1 LKFILQT
8 FIFHIIVSNYQTTSK
23 KEMQEIKELNNLL
36 SYYVDQ
42 GFFPGI
48 QWQININNEK
58 YSGKYGFNNIETK
71 EDVYENSIYRIWSM
85 TKPIIAVASL
95 QLIEEKKINLEDPI
109 TEYLPEFKD
118 IQVMKKKDGSIR
130 DVEKII
136 EYPTIKDLL
145 LHTAGFSYNFLAD
158 PVGKEYD
165 RIRLFNSDTTTLE
178 EEIKILAK
186 APLLFQPN
194 TSWRYSV
201 SMDVLARIIEIV
213 RGESLRKIL
222 DKKIFYP
229 LNMKD
234 TGFSV
239 SKENQKRVMVSY
251 EFDPLKK
258 KLSELI
264 SDPQK
269 IGNYGYP
276 LNINSYAR
284 GGHGL
289 FSSLNDY
296 SIFAKMLHNGK
307 SENGE
312 QILNNQTLK
321 LISTNFLDPKFF
333 PIEIATIGIVKDEN
347 YVNGLEGYG
356 WGLGCRTLLDPSKQ
370 NNLGSIGEFGWAGAA
385 STYFLVDNNKN
396 LSATIMTQVL
406 FGNPEL
412 TRQFYSYIYSNF

>member
-1 LKFILQT
+1 M
-8 FIFHIIVSNYQTTSK
+8 SNYQTTPK

-48 QWQININNEK
+48 QWQININNEN

-85 TKPIIAVASL
+85 TKPIIAVATL

-118 IQVMKKKDGSIR
+118 IQVMKKKDGNIR

-136 EYPTIKDLL
+136 EYPTIKNLL

-213 RGESLRKIL
+213 RGESLQKIL

-296 SIFAKMLHNGK
+296 SIFAKMLHTGK
-307 SENGE
+307 SEKGE
-312 QILNNQTLK
+312 QVLNNQTLK

>member
-1 LKFILQT
+1 M
-8 FIFHIIVSNYQTTSK
+8 SNYQTTSK

-165 RIRLFNSDTTTLE
+165 RIRLFNSDTTSLE

-213 RGESLRKIL
+213 RGESLHKIL

-296 SIFAKMLHNGK
+296 SIFAKMLHTGK
-307 SENGE
+307 SEKGE
-312 QILNNQTLK
+312 QVLNNQTLK